1 VSRLRAVEGFRN
13 RPSFYSVP
21 KTGITLFRRG
31 CKKEWYYREGKKNTM
46 KTIFNFAV
54 GFAICLI
61 IALIITAVAAIQ
73 SGNSCMIAVCI
84 MGAFWILGL
93 LAVLIM
99 AYISSSEDGW
109 D

>member
-1 VSRLRAVEGFRN
+1 M
-13 RPSFYSVP
+13 
-21 KTGITLFRRG
+21 
-31 CKKEWYYREGKKNTM
+31 KK
-46 KTIFNFAV
+46 IFNFAI

-93 LAVLIM
+93 LAVLLM
-99 AYISSSEDGW
+99 AYVSFSEDGW